1 MKKKP
6 TRTVNKARDAKRQQ
20 GRMLHNILVSA
31 LWLVVLLPVILCI
44 ILFIRVGHLERELK
58 EVKQIN
64 AEAAPGSFET
74 ELKAMA
80 LAAEAEDQEIDSLED
95 EKEDTSAAKP
105 KKQKDF
111 KEDQSKAETVAE
123 PVSSSSIKDENEE
136 DRKYVYLTF
145 DDGPSDHTEDI
156 LELLESNEMTAT
168 FFCIGKTD
176 EHSKEMYKRIVEGGH
191 TLAMHSYSHDYTA
204 LYKSLDSFKEDFYKV
219 QNYFEE
225 ITGVKPIYY
234 RFPGGSSNTV
244 SKVDMKKCIEFLD
257 EKGVNYYDWN
267 ALNGDAEGKVYS
279 IQDMLKR
286 TMSGIKAYQK
296 PMVLMHDTNAKQR
309 TLEMLP
315 KLIKKL
321 KKMGAIVTGIDENT
335 PLVQHVKVED
345 VVS

>member
-1 MKKKP
+1 MLFVKKKS
-6 TRTVNKARDAKRQQ
+6 TGTLNNARNAKRQEK
-20 GRMLHNILVSA
+20 MLHNVLVSA

-44 ILFIRVGHLERELK
+44 ILFIRVGHLEKELK

-64 AEAAPGSFET
+64 AEASPGSFET

-80 LAAEAEDQEIDSLED
+80 LAAETEDQETDVSMDKQEDISSKKSKDSKINQTE
-95 EKEDTSAAKP
+95 
-105 KKQKDF
+105 
-111 KEDQSKAETVAE
+111 ETQQVQTI
-123 PVSSSSIKDENEE
+123 SSSSVKTGEEE

-156 LELLESNEMTAT
+156 LELLESNKMTAT

-176 EHSKEMYKRIVEGGH
+176 EHSKEMYQRIVEGGH
-191 TLAMHSYSHDYTA
+191 TLAMHSYSHDYAA
-204 LYKSLDSFKEDFYKV
+204 LYKSLDSFKEDFYRV

-244 SKVDMKKCIEFLD
+244 SKVDMKKCIQFLS
-257 EKGVNYYDWN
+257 EEGVNYYDWN

-279 IQDMLKR
+279 VKEMLKR
-286 TMSGIKAYQK
+286 TMAGIKAYQK
-296 PMVLMHDTNAKQR
+296 PVVLMHDTNAKQR

-321 KKMGAIVTGIDENT
+321 KKMGAVVTGIDENT